1 MIPTGLGSTVLQG
14 SIGDIL
20 AGLGILL
27 FVFFLVF
34 ALVPLI
40 GLWKVLEKA
49 GEPGWGAIVPIYNI
63 FLLVK
68 VSGNSP
74 LFVLLLLIPLVNIF
88 VGIKVMID
96 LAGKFGK
103 GTGYALGLLF
113 LPFIFFPMLGF
124 GSAQYRGP
132 TQGRGGGRAPA

>member
-1 MIPTGLGSTVLQG
+1 MQG
-14 SIGDIL
+14 GIGDIL

-40 GLWKVLEKA
+40 GLWKVFEKA

-63 FLLVK
+63 YLLVK
-68 VSGNSP
+68 ISGNSP
-74 LFVLLLLIPLVNIF
+74 LFVLLLLIPLINLL

-96 LAGKFGK
+96 LADKFGK
-103 GTGYALGLLF
+103 GVGYALGMMF
-113 LPFIFFPMLGF
+113 LPFVFFPMLGF
-124 GSAQYRGP
+124 GGAQYRG
-132 TQGRGGGRAPA
+132 TVQGGRAGRAPA